1 MRSDGAT
8 RRIVIVDLGAAQDV
22 KIVGAA
28 TAMPVAAKKR
38 RRFIPELREESVIEV
53 LMTPDL
59 NGRCEKKM
67 APACG
72 ARRNSKFSKHL
83 RAPHNASSDAASD
96 RVKVWGGSALLLKG
110 SHL

>member
-38 RRFIPELREESVIEV
+38 RRFIPELREESVIEI

-67 APACG
+67 APGVCAIF
-72 ARRNSKFSKHL
+72 AAPQKF
-83 RAPHNASSDAASD
+83 HNQQTLAQ
-96 RVKVWGGSALLLKG
+96 REFRCCK
-110 SHL
+110 